1 MSVIKHNSGLAL
13 MCSCLKVSTELTRST
28 EEDISVRR
36 DFNKK

>member
-13 MCSCLKVSTELTRST
+13 MCSKVSTELTRST
-28 EEDISVRR
+28 EDDMSVRR